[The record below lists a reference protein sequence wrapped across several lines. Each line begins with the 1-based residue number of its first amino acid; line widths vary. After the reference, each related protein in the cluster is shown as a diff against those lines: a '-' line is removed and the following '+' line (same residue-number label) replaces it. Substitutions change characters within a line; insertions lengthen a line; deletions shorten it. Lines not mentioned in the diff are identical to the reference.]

1 MCCYLIP
8 FHGKELVFP
17 TQLRKYQESLPIHIY
32 TEILTS
38 NITMICIE
46 ITVLGLNNFS
56 KKEKNSIQLL
66 KNKLFRKSLTLDII
80 STSYG

>member
-38 NITMICIE
+38 NNTMICIA

-56 KKEKNSIQLL
+56 KRGEKFNTAIKKQAVS
-66 KNKLFRKSLTLDII
+66 KII
-80 STSYG
+80 DFGNY